1 MSSNRNESGTHI
13 LLVLIVTATM
23 IVFWSFLDVV
33 VLAMSLAVVL
43 MPLHHYCSTYMR
55 RGISAGLVTI
65 TVFLIFIASLFF
77 AISILSA
84 NSDTLREIINTI
96 TLWINNPATS
106 PNVFGIQF
114 DRTQVSGWLEASKTL
129 YTSYLQTTIDSLPPL
144 LFRILAF
151 FLSLH
156 ILLLYGEALKDR
168 VMMRV
173 PGSLQG
179 HIQKMC
185 DVTVDTLY
193 AIYIVQV
200 AITAITFVA
209 AIPFFYIL
217 GYGHVLFYSFLCA
230 FCELI
235 PVLGS
240 SVVFIFMGTYAF
252 SIGDIRGVLLLFF
265 LGYIGI
271 SAFPEL
277 FIRPVLMGRRLRLNP
292 LIMLV
297 GFFGGVITMGV
308 VGFVLGPVIIVLFF
322 TGLRIFLAERK
333 SAQQPPE
340 CVPPP

>member
-1 MSSNRNESGTHI
+1 MSSNRNESGTLI
-13 LLVLIVTATM
+13 LVVLIVTATM
-23 IVFWSFLDVV
+23 IIFWSFLDVV
-33 VLAMSLAVVL
+33 VLALSIAVVL

-55 RGISAGLVTI
+55 RGISAALVTI
-65 TVFLIFIASLFF
+65 TVFLIFTASLFF
-77 AISILSA
+77 AISILSS

-106 PNVFGIQF
+106 PNVFGIPF
-114 DRTQVSGWLEASKTL
+114 DRTQVSGWLETSKTL
-129 YTSYLQTTIDSLPPL
+129 YTSYLQTTINSLPPL
-144 LFRILAF
+144 LFKALVF
-151 FLSLH
+151 FLSLD
-156 ILLLYGEALKDR
+156 ILLLYGEALKER

-173 PGSLQG
+173 PGSLHG
-179 HIQKMC
+179 HMQKMC

-240 SVVFIFMGTYAF
+240 AVVFIFIGTYAF
-252 SIGDIRGVLLLFF
+252 SLGDIRGVLLLFF

-277 FIRPVLMGRRLRLNP
+277 FLRPVLMGRRLHLNP

-297 GFFGGVITMGV
+297 GFFGGVMTMGV

-340 CVPPP
+340 RVPPP